1 MSPTST
7 RPDPALLAA
16 TVGTGLMAGLYLA
29 FDVGVMPALA
39 RRDDE
44 AFVSTM
50 RRVNDALDDSASF
63 GALFLGV
70 FVATGVAARRLRRAE
85 RGAAARRAGAAAVL
99 YGLSIAVTIGANLP
113 LNRRLRGAPV
123 AASAAATAARTAYE
137 RPWRTANAVRTAA
150 CLGALVL
157 LGDAARRRAVSRAW

>member
-44 AFVSTM
+44 AFVSAM

-99 YGLSIAVTIGANLP
+99 YGLSVAVTVGANLP

-123 AASAAATAARTAYE
+123 AASAATAARTAYE